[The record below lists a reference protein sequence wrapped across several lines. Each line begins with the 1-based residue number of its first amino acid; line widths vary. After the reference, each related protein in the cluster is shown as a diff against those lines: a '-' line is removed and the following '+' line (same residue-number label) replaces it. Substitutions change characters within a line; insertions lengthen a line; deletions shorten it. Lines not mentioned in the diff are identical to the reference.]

1 MICQGKDL
9 SKWNELRHKP
19 FTITVPTI
27 HLLRVSMVVPS
38 PSRKE
43 RTWAPEISPA
53 SVSCSLLA
61 RKTYPID
68 HDLHFKA
75 GPKKAHTYPQMPTH
89 QLILNRSCGRWKSR
103 SLFISLAAHPA
114 IMEDTPSFHPL
125 FFQTSPGWYIFKQRT
140 FECSVPCLALRLQQF
155 FEGWHPYPHIVQ
167 PSIFTMLYTL
177 LPFPFTCH
185 DHY

>member
-1 MICQGKDL
+1 
-9 SKWNELRHKP
+9 
-19 FTITVPTI
+19 
-27 HLLRVSMVVPS
+27 MVVPS

-53 SVSCSLLA
+53 SVSCSLLV

-103 SLFISLAAHPA
+103 SLFISLAAYPA
-114 IMEDTPSFHPL
+114 IMEDTPAFHHP
-125 FFQTSPGWYIFKQRT
+125 FFQTSPRWYIFKQRT
-140 FECSVPCLALRLQQF
+140 FECGVPCLTLQPAVFPRVASIPPHCPTVNLHHALHFYYLF
-155 FEGWHPYPHIVQ
+155 PSLFMTITSSPYQYIYIYILFPPACYIY
-167 PSIFTMLYTL
+167 IYILY
-177 LPFPFTCH
+177 
-185 DHY
+185 